1 MEFMWNYRLIRD
13 NKGILHIH
21 EVFYTK
27 KWRIWGYSEPIKL
40 SGMKKKDIVWELKYM
55 LIDVAKYK
63 ILDESWIK
71 AHLAKPKWL
80 NPSKKELLKT
90 ISLEKLEKKKR
101 KKK

>member
-1 MEFMWNYRLIRD
+1 
-13 NKGILHIH
+13 
-21 EVFYTK
+21 
-27 KWRIWGYSEPIKL
+27 
-40 SGMKKKDIVWELKYM
+40 M